1 MLDVVDGGDM
11 VVGSA
16 TIEECLRK
24 GILHRAVAVLV
35 VRSDGDLVLQQRSKR
50 DMWQPGMWTLS
61 TTGHV
66 KMGEGYAAAAARE
79 LKEELG
85 LESPVR
91 ERGRFLVPPVTDGT
105 FTEHEW
111 VALFDSAT
119 DSALNI
125 DPVELE
131 AAMSFS
137 RADTLMMIREGR
149 LTDDATFLLRKYFG

>member
-1 MLDVVDGGDM
+1 MLDVVDGGDR

-16 TIEECLRK
+16 TIESCLRK

-35 VRSDGDLVLQQRSKR
+35 VRSDGSLVLQQRSKK

-66 KMGEGYAAAAARE
+66 KMGEGYAGAAARE

-85 LESPVR
+85 LESPVH

-105 FTEHEW
+105 LTEHEW
-111 VALFDSAT
+111 VALFDSST
-119 DSALNI
+119 DSALSI

-131 AAMSFS
+131 AARSFS
-137 RADTLMMIREGR
+137 RAEIREMIGEGR
-149 LTDDATFLLRKYFG
+149 LTDDATFLLKKYFG